1 MSKPKWHNMRPE
13 QAELYKIAK
22 RKGCSEDA
30 SMYLAVTL
38 AGVTSGTIVPSGVGY
53 SSLMQRELLDA
64 ELIEIRKVAVLPWHY
79 ADRVYWFTPDHLRER
94 GVI

>member
-38 AGVTSGTIVPSGVGY
+38 AGLPSGTVCPSWVGASGEY
-53 SSLMQRELLDA
+53 QRELIRA
-64 ELIEIRKVAVLPWHY
+64 GLIEIHGYGVRERIH
-79 ADRVYWFTPDHLRER
+79 WFTPDELRLR
-94 GVI
+94 RIA